1 MCISPE
7 HDDQDPVP
15 IPSPPDPP
23 HRLYRVAH
31 LLVSLAMRIFF
42 RRLAVPGA
50 ERIPA
55 EGPVILAA
63 NHPSGIVDA
72 FALGLATP
80 RQVHFTARS
89 TLFEGRWAWVLR
101 RLGVLPLYRRLDAAA
116 EMSRNVE
123 AFQACFELLER
134 GGVIGIFPEGITHV
148 DPQVKEM
155 RTGAVRMGLEAEA
168 RCGFRLG
175 VRIVPVGISF
185 SDPGAFRS
193 NLTLRVGEPLELL
206 KYADAYAADAAAT
219 VRQVNAELRRSIEE
233 LIVHLDDLS
242 KRPIVEAAWESFG
255 PTWVKDAAVLPEIE
269 DEPSRE
275 IEIKRRI
282 AGAITYYERFQPA
295 WAVNLQRHLDGY
307 QAALRRLHLTE
318 EMLRRRTGPLPLLR
332 ETLPAAVVGIL
343 GAPLALFGW
352 LINGLPQLLTNWLA
366 QRLAAEPTQLAAY
379 KMWIGLQAFAV
390 CYGLVVVLL
399 HRLVGLG
406 RLEMLL
412 AFVLLPV
419 TGYLASRYFAL
430 LRHWRESVRLTS
442 LQLLRRGNVGELQL
456 RRERLA
462 RDRERIRAF
471 LQAPPGGRPASA

>member
-1 MCISPE
+1 MPISPE
-7 HDDQDPVP
+7 HDDRRPVATP
-15 IPSPPDPP
+15 RPPQPP
-23 HRLYRVAH
+23 HRLYRAARVLVA
-31 LLVSLAMRIFF
+31 LAMRIFF

-50 ERIPA
+50 ERIPD

-72 FALGLATP
+72 FALGLATR

-89 TLFEGRWAWVLR
+89 TLFDGRWAALLQ

-116 EMSRNVE
+116 QMGRNVE
-123 AFQACFELLER
+123 AFRACFDLLEQ
-134 GGVIGIFPEGITHV
+134 GGVIGIFPEGISHV

-168 RCGFRLG
+168 RRGFQLG

-185 SDPGAFRS
+185 SNPGDFRS
-193 NLTLRVGEPLELL
+193 DLTLRIGEPLELA
-206 KYADAYAADAAAT
+206 KYAAEYAADPAAT
-219 VRQVNAELRRSIEE
+219 VRSVNEELRRRIEA
-233 LIVHLDDLS
+233 LIVHLEDLS
-242 KRPIVEAAWESFG
+242 QRPIVEAAWESFG
-255 PTWVKDAAVLPEIE
+255 PIWVKDPSVLPAID
-269 DEPSRE
+269 DEPTRE
-275 IEIKRRI
+275 IEVKRRI
-282 AGAITYYERFQPA
+282 AGAVTYYARFQPA

-307 QAALRRLHLTE
+307 QAALRRLRITE
-318 EMLRRRTGPLPLLR
+318 ETLGRRTGPLPLLR
-332 ETLPAAVVGIL
+332 ETLPAAVVGIV

-352 LINGLPQLLTNWLA
+352 LINGLPQLLTGWLA

-390 CYGLVVVLL
+390 CYGLVVLLL

-406 RLEMLL
+406 RIEMLL
-412 AFVLLPV
+412 AFALLPA

-442 LQLLRRGNVGELQL
+442 LQLLRGGNLSELQL

-462 RDRERIRAF
+462 RDRARIQAF
-471 LQAPPGGRPASA
+471 LEAPMRERRS